1 MSPSQ
6 MPGWLAAENW
16 ETALSARSTSGS
28 VPCGSIV
35 YPYAIFRMIAPAF
48 LLPPKY
54 INSVAKLLRKEKLE
68 AEKESDIR
76 PDMLHDLFRRLEHT
90 EEEPARFDFDEL
102 AVSRDGGARADGLED
117 ASTECAEPRTVVLH
131 GKGSVPSTPVI

>member
-1 MSPSQ
+1 MMSTSQ

-48 LLPPKY
+48 LLHPKY
-54 INSVAKLLRKEKLE
+54 INSVAKDVKKRE
-68 AEKESDIR
+68 INGGR
-76 PDMLHDLFRRLEHT
+76 GMRHT
-90 EEEPARFDFDEL
+90 SGYVA
-102 AVSRDGGARADGLED
+102 
-117 ASTECAEPRTVVLH
+117 
-131 GKGSVPSTPVI
+131 